1 MHTGS
6 SFVQRRDAWAEVGG
20 CIESALCCQHTE
32 SIYTVFGH
40 FIKEQIVRVS
50 GTPNTYM
57 IVNGQDLPEPL
68 YHPLW
73 GALNLVNDMDDETD
87 SESSFI
93 DLDSRYSSQPPVSV
107 DYQPFQDGLPP
118 HAISIAAKCA
128 LLEED
133 ERALAEPPKGRRC
146 AFIDDEAELDPRNY
160 DSEQPAL
167 QMSWPSL
174 QVTAD
179 LIVRQPEPDIEPPEN
194 QRLGIMMMRYRM
206 LCKPNSRCLFALLSI
221 FDPRQHS
228 ASTIRKGSAVSKIT
242 RPLLCHFAFHSSL
255 G

>member
-1 MHTGS
+1 M
-6 SFVQRRDAWAEVGG
+6 QRRDAWAEVGG

-50 GTPNTYM
+50 GTPSTYM

-107 DYQPFQDGLPP
+107 DYQPFKDGLPP

-133 ERALAEPPKGRRC
+133 ERALAERQKAAYVLLSTTKRSLILEITTLSNRRFKC
-146 AFIDDEAELDPRNY
+146 RGQVFK
-160 DSEQPAL
+160 
-167 QMSWPSL
+167 SL
-174 QVTAD
+174 QTSSSVNLSPTSS
-179 LIVRQPEPDIEPPEN
+179 RQ
-194 QRLGIMMMRYRM
+194 
-206 LCKPNSRCLFALLSI
+206 K
-221 FDPRQHS
+221 
-228 ASTIRKGSAVSKIT
+228 TK
-242 RPLLCHFAFHSSL
+242 
-255 G
+255 

>member
-50 GTPNTYM
+50 GTPSTYM

-146 AFIDDEAELDPRNY
+146 SFIDDEAELDPRNY

-174 QVTAD
+174 QVTGD
-179 LIVRQPEPDIEPPEN
+179 LIVRHPQPDIEPPEN
-194 QRLGIMMMRYRM
+194 
-206 LCKPNSRCLFALLSI
+206 
-221 FDPRQHS
+221 
-228 ASTIRKGSAVSKIT
+228 KIT
-242 RPLLCHFAFHSSL
+242 SYFLAKKPSSSL
-255 G
+255 ETLSKKS